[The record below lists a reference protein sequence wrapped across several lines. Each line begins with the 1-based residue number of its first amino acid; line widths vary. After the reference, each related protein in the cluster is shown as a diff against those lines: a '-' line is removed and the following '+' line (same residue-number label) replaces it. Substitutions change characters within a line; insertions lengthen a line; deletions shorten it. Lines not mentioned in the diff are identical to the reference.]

1 VAGVVAYGLKTPKN
15 TKKKKKKEKTGKM
28 GGGD

>member
-15 TKKKKKKEKTGKM
+15 HKENKEKTGKM